1 MTATTKQKSTL
12 KGGEFIIKPTAA
24 SDVFIKDEITEDQQM
39 LQRTTADFMENKVL
53 PNLPKLD
60 KHDQELMLRLLKEAA
75 ELGFLGASI
84 PEEHGGSGLD
94 FISDTIINEEIGT
107 GYSFTAAYAA
117 HTGIGTLPV
126 MYYGTEAQR
135 KKYLPGLANGSIK
148 ASYCLTEPG
157 AGSDAMG
164 AKTKAVLSPD
174 GKHYILNGQKM
185 WITNAGFA
193 DVFTVFAKIDGEKF
207 TAFLVDAK
215 SQGISLGAEEEK
227 LGIKGSSTR
236 QVFFNDVKVPVE
248 NVLGEIGKGHHIAF
262 NALNIGRYKLGVLNL
277 GGSKKACTI
286 ATKYANERI
295 QFGVPIASF
304 GAIRFKLAEMAVK
317 AYAAE
322 SATYRIAGLMN
333 NMAQSLA
340 AQGTDPITAKM
351 KTAEEYAIECAML
364 KVFNSEMIDYA
375 VDETV
380 QVFGGSGFSEE
391 YPAARAYR
399 DARISRIF
407 EGTNEINRLLAI
419 GMMVKKAM
427 KGELDLVGPAWEVQ
441 KELMSVPDF
450 SSGDSDDIFAA
461 EKRAVQNAKKAVLM
475 VAGAAV
481 QKFMDKLEQEQEIIM
496 DISDMLIEL
505 FVCESV
511 LLRTEKL
518 VSMKGADSCSL
529 QMDLM
534 KTFISDSLERMNLS
548 GKHALAAFNEG
559 DTLRIMMMGLKRFT
573 KYDVYNTTAARRRIA
588 DKLTEANQ
596 YCF

>member
-1 MTATTKQKSTL
+1 MSATTQQKSTL
-12 KGGEFIIKPTAA
+12 KGGEFIIKQTAFNDIYTKDEMTEEQKMFAQTA
-24 SDVFIKDEITEDQQM
+24 SD
-39 LQRTTADFMENKVL
+39 FMDNRVI

-60 KHDQELMLRLLKEAA
+60 KHEQGLMLQLLKESA
-75 ELGFLGASI
+75 ELGFLGASV
-84 PEEHGGSGLD
+84 PEAFGGLGVD
-94 FISDTIINEEIGT
+94 IITDTMINEEIGA

-126 MYYGTEAQR
+126 MYFGTESQR
-135 KKYLPGLANGSIK
+135 KKYLPGLANGTIK

-157 AGSDAMG
+157 AGSDALG

-193 DVFTVFAKIDGEKF
+193 DVFTVFAKVDGEKF
-207 TAFLVDAK
+207 TAFIVDAK
-215 SQGISLGAEEEK
+215 SEGISLGAEEEK

-236 QVFFNDVKVPVE
+236 QVFFADVKVPVE
-248 NVLGEIGKGHHIAF
+248 NVLGEIGKGHRIAF
-262 NALNIGRYKLGVLNL
+262 SALNIGRYKLGVLNL
-277 GGSKKACTI
+277 GGSKEACTLAI
-286 ATKYANERI
+286 RYAKERI

-304 GAIRFKLAEMAVK
+304 GAIRYKLAEMAVK
-317 AYAAE
+317 IFAAE
-322 SATYRIAGLMN
+322 SATYRIAGLLN
-333 NMAQSLA
+333 DMAHSLTA
-340 AQGTDPITAKM
+340 KGTDSITAKM
-351 KTAEEYAIECAML
+351 QVAEEYSIECAML
-364 KVFNSEMIDYA
+364 KVFNSEMIDYV

-380 QVFGGSGFSEE
+380 QIFGGSGFSEE
-391 YPAARAYR
+391 YSAARAYR

-407 EGTNEINRLLAI
+407 EGTNEINRLLSV
-419 GMMVKKAM
+419 GMMVKKAL

-450 SSGDSDDIFAA
+450 SSGDSDDFFFT

-475 VAGAAV
+475 AAGAAV
-481 QKFMDKLEQEQEIIM
+481 QKFMQDLEKEQEIIM

-511 LLRTEKL
+511 LLRVEKL
-518 VSMKGADSCSL
+518 VSVKGPEACSL
-529 QMDLM
+529 QIDMV
-534 KTFISDSLERMNLS
+534 KTFLSDSLERINIS
-548 GKHALAAFNEG
+548 GKHALAAFNDG
-559 DTLRIMMMGLKRFT
+559 DTLRIMLMGLKRFT

-588 DKLTEANQ
+588 DQLTEANQ